1 MTHMNTKDIPFE
13 LLPNDIGVRIF
24 NVDLNDRLKG
34 SDIAQISKLLS
45 DHKVVILEGQSLSD
59 QNLEEF
65 AFKFGSPFRPDSENP
80 VLGSQDDASHIV
92 IVGNNSPEF
101 KKTYLGHQEVLPHSD
116 HQWLRMP
123 SALSMLYAI
132 EIEKDSASTQWT
144 NMAMAYQTLDDE
156 LKRKIQDVK
165 MVTYNPFHRPF
176 GSVSAKYVNAEID
189 LPPGNTFPHPLVRI
203 HPISGESILYFN
215 VAYEI
220 EFIGLPYREGLE
232 LFEILKS
239 HVLSSKYIYTHRWKT
254 GDLVIWDNRATIHY
268 RPSFDASIRR
278 ILKRI
283 TISGE
288 IPF

>member
-1 MTHMNTKDIPFE
+1 MAYMYERGIHFE

-24 NVDLNDRLKG
+24 NLDLNDRLKG
-34 SDIAQISKLLS
+34 SEIAQISKLLCE
-45 DHKVVILEGQSLSD
+45 HKVVIIEGQNLCD

-80 VLGSQDDASHIV
+80 VLGSQDEASHIV

-101 KKTYLGHQEVLPHSD
+101 KNTYLGHQEVMPHSD

-123 SALSMLYAI
+123 SSLSMLYAI
-132 EIEKDSASTQWT
+132 EIEEESASTQWT
-144 NMAMAYQTLDDE
+144 NMALAYHTLDND
-156 LKRKIQDVK
+156 LKRRIQDVK
-165 MVTYNPFHRPF
+165 IVTYNPFHRPF

-189 LPPGNTFPHPLVRI
+189 LPPGNTFPHPLVRT
-203 HPISGESILYFN
+203 HPLTAESILYFN
-215 VAYEI
+215 VAYEV
-220 EFIGLPYREGLE
+220 EFIGLPYHEGLE

-239 HVLSSKYIYTHRWKT
+239 HVLGSNSIYTHNWKK

-268 RPSFDASIRR
+268 RPSFGSSVRR

>member
-1 MTHMNTKDIPFE
+1 MNEKGIHFE
-13 LLPNDIGVRIF
+13 LFPNDIGVRIF
-24 NVDLNDRLKG
+24 NVDLNDQLKG
-34 SDIAQISKLLS
+34 YDFVQISRLLGE
-45 DHKVVILEGQSLSD
+45 HKVVVIEGQNLSD

-65 AFKFGSPFRPDSENP
+65 AFKFGSPFKPDSENP
-80 VLGSQDDASHIV
+80 VLGSQDGASHIV

-101 KKTYLGHQEVLPHSD
+101 KNTYLGHQEVLPHSD

-123 SALSMLYAI
+123 SSLSMLYAI
-132 EIEKDSASTQWT
+132 EIDEESASTQWT
-144 NMAMAYQTLDDE
+144 NMAIAYQTLDSD
-156 LKRKIQDVK
+156 LKRRIQDAK

-189 LPPGNTFPHPLVRI
+189 LPAGNTFPHPLVRT
-203 HPISGESILYFN
+203 HPLTGENILYFN
-215 VAYEI
+215 VAYEV
-220 EFIGLPYREGLE
+220 EFVGLPYREGLE

-239 HVLSSKYIYTHRWKT
+239 HVLSIRSIYSHTWKK

-268 RPSFDASIRR
+268 RPSFGASVRR

-283 TISGE
+283 TVSGE

>member
-1 MTHMNTKDIPFE
+1 MTHMNTKDIHFE

-45 DHKVVILEGQSLSD
+45 NHKVVVLEGQNLSD

-80 VLGSQDDASHIV
+80 VLGSQDDAGHIV

-132 EIEKDSASTQWT
+132 EIEKDSASTEWT
-144 NMAMAYQTLDDE
+144 NMAMAYKALDDN

-189 LPPGNTFPHPLVRI
+189 LPNGNAFPHPLVRT
-203 HPISGESILYFN
+203 HPLTGESILYFN
-215 VAYEI
+215 LAYEV
-220 EFIGLPYREGLE
+220 EFIGIPYREGLE

-239 HVLSSKYIYTHRWKT
+239 HVLNSKCIYTHNWKK

-268 RPSFDASIRR
+268 RPSFGASVRR
-278 ILKRI
+278 ILKRL

-288 IPF
+288 IPY